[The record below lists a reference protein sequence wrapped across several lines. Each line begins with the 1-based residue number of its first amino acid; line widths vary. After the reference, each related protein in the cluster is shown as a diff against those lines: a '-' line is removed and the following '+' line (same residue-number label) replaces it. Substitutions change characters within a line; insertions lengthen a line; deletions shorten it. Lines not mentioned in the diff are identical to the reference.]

1 MIKSPL
7 EYNNYI
13 QTIFNNNKQYKDKKI
28 KIITFQVTD
37 ACNLCCSYCYQ
48 FNKGTHIMSFE
59 TAKKFI
65 NYIFDCKHKPNS
77 PFYIDDTI
85 GLIIDFIGGEPF
97 LQIDLIE
104 QITEYF
110 EQRFAEEPEDS
121 WSIFHAY
128 SFSSNGTLYFTDKV
142 QKYIKKYGERIS
154 VGITVDGCKE
164 FHDKCRLF
172 PNGKG
177 SYDLAIAAALDQL
190 NNYNNPSTKITIS
203 PDNVDY
209 FFQGFKNMIE
219 LGFTVIH
226 ANCVFENVWNNKYAK
241 KYYNQLKLIANYIK
255 ENNLQDKIYFVIF
268 EPNNYKPLNEKDKH
282 TTWCGTSNNM
292 YALDYKGDIYTCIRF
307 MESSL
312 SQEPIIIGNI
322 EHGIGVTNKEQKW
335 LNEFKKCERCNIFDN
350 ECLNCPIAKNCSYCL
365 GCSYEQTGKLISH
378 PKTICEEL
386 KAQALATMY
395 YYKIVN
401 DKKSYDE
408 IQKFSYD
415 FVDNLIPKEEYN
427 YLIKWKEE

>member
-1 MIKSPL
+1 MIKGPL

-13 QTIFNNNKQYKDKKI
+13 ATLFGEQYKDKKA
-28 KIITFQVTD
+28 KMVTFQVTD

-48 FNKGTHIMSFE
+48 FHKGTHAMSFE

-65 NYIFDCKHKPNS
+65 DYIFDCKHKPNS
-77 PFYIDDTI
+77 PFYIEDTI

-142 QKYIKKYGERIS
+142 QKYIKKYGERVS

-219 LGFTVIH
+219 LGFTAIH
-226 ANCVFENVWNNKYAK
+226 ANCVFENVWNTEYAK

-255 ENNLQDKIYFVIF
+255 
-268 EPNNYKPLNEKDKH
+268 
-282 TTWCGTSNNM
+282 
-292 YALDYKGDIYTCIRF
+292 
-307 MESSL
+307 
-312 SQEPIIIGNI
+312 
-322 EHGIGVTNKEQKW
+322 
-335 LNEFKKCERCNIFDN
+335 
-350 ECLNCPIAKNCSYCL
+350 
-365 GCSYEQTGKLISH
+365 
-378 PKTICEEL
+378 
-386 KAQALATMY
+386 
-395 YYKIVN
+395 
-401 DKKSYDE
+401 
-408 IQKFSYD
+408 
-415 FVDNLIPKEEYN
+415 
-427 YLIKWKEE
+427 

>member
-1 MIKSPL
+1 MIKGPL

-13 QTIFNNNKQYKDKKI
+13 ATLFGAQYKDKKA
-28 KIITFQVTD
+28 KMITFQVTD

-48 FNKGTHIMSFE
+48 FHKGTHVMSFE

-65 NYIFDCKHKPNS
+65 DYIFDCKHKSGS
-77 PFYIDDTI
+77 PFCIDDTI

-110 EQRFAEEPEDS
+110 EQRFAEKPDDS
-121 WSIFHAY
+121 WSLFHVY

-142 QKYIKKYGERIS
+142 QKYIKKYNGRIS
-154 VGITVDGCKE
+154 VSITVDGCKE
-164 FHDKCRLF
+164 LHDKCRLF
-172 PNGKG
+172 PDGKG

-190 NNYNNPSTKITIS
+190 KNYGNPSTKITIS
-203 PDNVDY
+203 PDNVNY
-209 FFQGFKNMIE
+209 LFAGFKNMVK
-219 LGFTVIH
+219 LGFTAIH
-226 ANCVFENVWNNKYAK
+226 ANCVFENVWNTDYAK

-255 ENNLQDKIYFVIF
+255 ENCLQDKIYFIIF
-268 EPNNYKPLNEKDKH
+268 EPDNYKPLDEEGRH
-282 TTWCGTSNNM
+282 AAWCGTSNNM

-312 SQEPIIIGNI
+312 NQEPIIIGNI
-322 EHGIGVTNKEQKW
+322 EHGIGITSKEQNW

-365 GCSYEQTGKLISH
+365 GCSYEQTGKLSSH

-386 KAQALATMY
+386 KIQALAAMY
-395 YYKIVN
+395 YYKIIN
-401 DKKSYDE
+401 DKKSYDK

-415 FVDNLIPKEEYN
+415 FVNNLIPEEEYN